1 MDISRIQLA
10 GAATTTAI
18 GTTCGSPGHI
28 APECLLWQ
36 PKSSTATAIWS
47 LGVTLIEFFSEKDA
61 WNVDNELDAISIIM
75 DKMWKKVSPLQDEDE
90 SNINK
95 EVLVL
100 LKGCVNYDNNVRSSA
115 AKILRSL

>member
-1 MDISRIQLA
+1 MDISRIKSA

-100 LKGCVNYDNNVRSSA
+100 LKGCVNYDNNVRSLA

>member
-1 MDISRIQLA
+1 MIKKGCLSTKLCDMGISRIKSA

-28 APECLLWQ
+28 ASECLLWQ
-36 PKSSTATAIWS
+36 PKSSTATYIWS

-75 DKMWKKVSPLQDEDE
+75 DKMQKKVSPIQDE
-90 SNINK
+90 
-95 EVLVL
+95 
-100 LKGCVNYDNNVRSSA
+100 
-115 AKILRSL
+115 

>member
-1 MDISRIQLA
+1 
-10 GAATTTAI
+10 
-18 GTTCGSPGHI
+18 
-28 APECLLWQ
+28 
-36 PKSSTATAIWS
+36 
-47 LGVTLIEFFSEKDA
+47 
-61 WNVDNELDAISIIM
+61 M